1 MAGFQKL
8 ILSVALQGRLFPPV
22 FKLSILHK
30 HAASLKVIRSC
41 KLTAVQKNVFAIY
54 KVNQ

>member
-8 ILSVALQGRLFPPV
+8 ILSVALRGRLFPPV

-41 KLTAVQKNVFAIY
+41 KLTAVQQNVFAIY